1 MLSVFPRR
9 CTYTHRFLVC
19 VGRCESAG
27 LALGRVPQVA
37 YMGSARN
44 LPATPFCVRDIIIS
58 LGTVVDH
65 SFIPPYPLSLPLC
78 LCRCLYVCL
87 CVSVFLSLAC
97 KLKTKRQSSLSV
109 CFSLSLSPPHLSI
122 LPPPSAPSPYL
133 CYVFMCQSFLSFS
146 ARLYFPVCLDPPS
159 PSPSVK
165 RGTNG
170 WPFA

>member
-37 YMGSARN
+37 YTGSARN

-58 LGTVVDH
+58 LGTVADH
-65 SFIPPYPLSLPLC
+65 SFSPPPPHPLSLSVFVS
-78 LCRCLYVCL
+78 VCTSVSL

-109 CFSLSLSPPHLSI
+109 CPWSCGDQPAPCRSRVVAKQRVGETRLSKVGLMAANQVTVTGA
-122 LPPPSAPSPYL
+122 SAG
-133 CYVFMCQSFLSFS
+133 
-146 ARLYFPVCLDPPS
+146 ARGEES
-159 PSPSVK
+159 Q
-165 RGTNG
+165 
-170 WPFA
+170 

>member
-9 CTYTHRFLVC
+9 CTDTHRFLVC

-65 SFIPPYPLSLPLC
+65 SFIPPP
-78 LCRCLYVCL
+78 
-87 CVSVFLSLAC
+87 
-97 KLKTKRQSSLSV
+97 SLSV
-109 CFSLSLSPPHLSI
+109 FVAVCMSVSVSSLWLVS
-122 LPPPSAPSPYL
+122 
-133 CYVFMCQSFLSFS
+133 
-146 ARLYFPVCLDPPS
+146 
-159 PSPSVK
+159 
-165 RGTNG
+165 
-170 WPFA
+170 